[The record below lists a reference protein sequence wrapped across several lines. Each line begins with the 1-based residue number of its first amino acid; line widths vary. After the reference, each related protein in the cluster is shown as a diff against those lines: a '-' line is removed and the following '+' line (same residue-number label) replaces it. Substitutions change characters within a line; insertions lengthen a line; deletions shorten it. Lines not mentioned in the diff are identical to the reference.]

1 MRIETLGKPRIILD
15 DRVLGPEHDMALALV
30 LALLEAAP
38 RPLPRSAVCELLWP
52 EITRERASHNLR
64 QALYKLRQHGLAL
77 TASADELSLPAG
89 VVWDVEERLAADAPS
104 TDPDLPWV
112 FLADYEPRVSRPYT
126 VRIERWRDRVHRR
139 LVEKLLAALRQSR
152 SRTQWTKAVAHAVAI
167 LAIDPLNEEGT
178 LTLAEGRAVQ
188 GSKTEAVALLDRY
201 LAAIDGLPGELAIQ
215 PMLLRRRITERVPA
229 ALRDRS
235 GWKLLVGRDA
245 LLESFGTHMRRAREG
260 VGSIISM
267 WGEPGVGKTRLVR
280 ELNAVGA
287 LEGWSLVTISC
298 EPTWPDRPL
307 CALEVMTSTMLLQPG
322 ALGVDPRAHRALMRL
337 TRMDPDD
344 EPLPQGPEDTA
355 YRQRLLRTSV
365 LDLID
370 AVSSERPLLIAVDD
384 AQWLDPTSLPFYS
397 MAVEHAA
404 DRRVAWVFVSQQR
417 EQLPKMAT
425 GGSRALV
432 ARVPPLSEE
441 ESYRLLGELVHGQ
454 PPADRPELLRR
465 AAGVSN
471 GNPLY
476 VHTLA
481 THWLSTG
488 DTSELPPSLEALIEQ
503 RLDTLSAA
511 AMRAL
516 QVCALLGRHATVARA
531 EAVLQL
537 PRGVLLESMDQLH
550 ALGFLETVDDAPLVR
565 HGIMATRSVGRASK
579 ATVVLLHRYI
589 AEVLEPVAREG
600 KDAAL
605 LVACAEHL
613 REANLEQRGVELI
626 EGTVRQL
633 LRSGSMDAA
642 WAVVHELRETQ
653 EPARASFY
661 PLAVRLSVE
670 IAFADGDRLATA
682 KHAEE
687 LIAMSTASPGLR
699 KLRSLGETMLVW
711 AANNSSA
718 DVGELL
724 ARSVHLATDSHTE
737 ERIHSLALING
748 VVLAD
753 QELSHSSLTRLLEL
767 ASSRRAA
774 GVPRTLEWQ
783 RLAMFDAYYRRDA
796 DRAEDLA
803 TQRAQAAHEFS
814 AVFPSLVAIQDL
826 TVVLRSFGKAQQA
839 LPWFELAARRMHEA
853 RCFQVA
859 VRVIG
864 AQVHCLLDLGMTDA
878 AQAAANRMLALVE
891 HDSHE
896 NQGSFLESTLIRI
909 ALATNEQPTDFLKR
923 FPRTLEGPLVPNA
936 RAAANAM
943 AARCAVKLADTRARI
958 DPSFVAALAQ
968 YAFRLQGWPRADF
981 VQAYAALGVERIHGT
996 ARALR
1001 LATHW
1006 SSRRFELGAPTLELS
1021 SAIRGLTE
1029 RAARD

>member
-15 DRVLGPEHDMALALV
+15 DRVLGPEHEMALALV

-77 TASADELSLPAG
+77 TASADELSLPTG
-89 VVWDVEERLAADAPS
+89 IVWDVEERLAADAPS

-642 WAVVHELRETQ
+642 WAVVRALEAAIAAGAPSLQSLADRTAVEIAYAQGDRALVTRLSDALLTRDPPPDRRTQLYGQVMNAWSTTTGGIDGATHVSRLMRLTNELREEPQFLAPALTQ
-653 EPARASFY
+653 
-661 PLAVRLSVE
+661 
-670 IAFADGDRLATA
+670 
-682 KHAEE
+682 
-687 LIAMSTASPGLR
+687 
-699 KLRSLGETMLVW
+699 
-711 AANNSSA
+711 
-718 DVGELL
+718 
-724 ARSVHLATDSHTE
+724 
-737 ERIHSLALING
+737 ALI
-748 VVLAD
+748 VADLQMSWTSIASVLTQVRRLEARVTD
-753 QELSHSSLTRLLEL
+753 DTEAWMRTRILAAFYSKDAETAMALALTRL
-767 ASSRRAA
+767 SRLPA
-774 GVPRTLEWQ
+774 G
-783 RLAMFDAYYRRDA
+783 
-796 DRAEDLA
+796 
-803 TQRAQAAHEFS
+803 
-814 AVFPSLVAIQDL
+814 SLPFQEMVAIHDL
-826 TVVLRSFGKAQQA
+826 TMVARSLAPAFA
-839 LPWFELAARRMHEA
+839 LDEKFA
-853 RCFQVA
+853 RCVERARETGRPDPLLRALLAHSHF
-859 VRVIG
+859 
-864 AQVHCLLDLGMTDA
+864 LLDRSRGPEA
-878 AQAAANRMLALVE
+878 AVILPEIAELSRANV
-891 HDSHE
+891 
-896 NQGSFLESTLIRI
+896 QLEF
-909 ALATNEQPTDFLKR
+909 D
-923 FPRTLEGPLVPNA
+923 
-936 RAAANAM
+936 
-943 AARCAVKLADTRARI
+943 
-958 DPSFVAALAQ
+958 SFVASTAWRLMQAKALPLSGPDDPLISSSLSGPLPKHMRAAVMVAAWRSYYWRALGRKELERQAAQ
-968 YAFRLQGWPRADF
+968 STIRLSTRFASWPRAD
-981 VQAYAALGVERIHGT
+981 VAVAEGC
-996 ARALR
+996 RACEL
-1001 LATHW
+1001 L
-1006 SSRRFELGAPTLELS
+1006 LGAD
-1021 SAIRGLTE
+1021 
-1029 RAARD
+1029 RAARFFERSQRVRFDVGAFAPELRATINDLRLPGDK